1 MLRHDSLL
9 PWRQLLGRMKMG
21 CVLLGCELL
30 LGCVLLRLH
39 SIPAAAGRDGNL
51 ADE

>member
-1 MLRHDSLL
+1 MLRHESLL

-21 CVLLGCELL
+21 CVLLGCVLLLGCELL

-39 SIPAAAGRDGNL
+39 HTAAAGT
-51 ADE
+51 